1 MPLIAAHARV
11 RHHRASLA
19 TLATQSAIGYENL
32 LGSMIDSITLARALT
47 LAPLRRAKVVAGDA
61 GLERRVRHIN
71 VMEVPDILPWVQPEE
86 LLLTTAYPLRD
97 DRAALAK
104 LVPELAGKG
113 LAGIAIKPDR
123 YLEGIPAAMLAAADA
138 CAFPVIELPPD
149 SSFNEIISSV
159 LSVILNEQSLRLQ
172 RAAQIHDRFTQ
183 IVLSGGGL
191 REIALALEELI
202 GRPALIVDQHGAPLT
217 GSTDG
222 VALSLPE
229 SVFGEAASRDAGRA
243 IPLRVADAPAT
254 LQPIMVDSDPYGAI
268 VVLAAPDDLSDD
280 DLEALQFAATVAAL
294 RQVQAR
300 AVVGDDRRFQAVC
313 LEELVSGH
321 LSDGG
326 VLAERAAA
334 FGWDLSRPRAV
345 LLAQVEPPAG
355 ADVGM
360 VRALA
365 DAARGALGSSAIVWE
380 RSAQAGALVAPRRA
394 GAEWLEEAAG
404 ALLRETARRLPGVS
418 VSVGIG
424 RIKSDPL
431 LLRES
436 HAEARRALEV
446 GRWRSPGQAIV
457 FERMGL
463 DRLLAS
469 CSDQELAAFRETMI
483 APLVA
488 YDLQHR
494 AGLVETLEAYVATR
508 NAAAAARQLY
518 VHYNTVRSRLGRIE
532 ELIGPFLADPERL
545 TGLAV
550 ALHIHRRGH

>member
-1 MPLIAAHARV
+1 
-11 RHHRASLA
+11 
-19 TLATQSAIGYENL
+19 
-32 LGSMIDSITLARALT
+32 MIDSITLARALT
-47 LAPLRRAKVVAGDA
+47 LAPLRTARVVAGGA

-97 DRAALAK
+97 DRAALAM

-138 CAFPVIELPPD
+138 CDFPVIELPPD
-149 SSFNEIISSV
+149 SSFNEIISAV

-183 IVLSGGGL
+183 IVLGGGGL
-191 REIALALEELI
+191 REIALALEELV
-202 GRPALIVDQHGAPLT
+202 GRPILIVDQHGAPLA
-217 GSTDG
+217 GSSDG
-222 VALSLPE
+222 PAPPLPD
-229 SVFGEAASRDAGRA
+229 SIFSDAKGRHNGRA
-243 IPLRVADAPAT
+243 IPLRVADAAAT
-254 LQPIMVDSDPYGAI
+254 LQPIMVDSDRYGAI
-268 VVLAAPDDLSDD
+268 IVLAGRDELSDD
-280 DLEALQFAATVAAL
+280 DLEAMQFAATVAAL

-300 AVVGDDRRFQAVC
+300 ALVQDDRHFQAVC

-321 LSDGG
+321 LTDGS

-334 FGWDLSRPRAV
+334 FGWDLSQPHAV
-345 LLAQVEPPAG
+345 LLAQAEPPGGGEAG
-355 ADVGM
+355 T

-365 DAARGALGSSAIVWE
+365 DAARVALGPTAIVWE
-380 RSAQAGALVAPRRA
+380 RSAQAGALIAPRRSDS
-394 GAEWLEEAAG
+394 EWLEEAAG
-404 ALLRETARRLPGVS
+404 TVVREATRRLPGVS
-418 VSVGIG
+418 VSVGVG
-424 RIKSDPL
+424 RVRTDPL

-446 GRWRSPGQAIV
+446 GRWRSPGQAIL

-483 APLVA
+483 APLVT
-488 YDLQHR
+488 YDRLHR
-494 AGLVETLEAYVATR
+494 AGLVETLEVYVATR
-508 NAAAAARQLY
+508 NAAQAARQLY
-518 VHYNTVRSRLGRIE
+518 VHYNTVRSRLARIE